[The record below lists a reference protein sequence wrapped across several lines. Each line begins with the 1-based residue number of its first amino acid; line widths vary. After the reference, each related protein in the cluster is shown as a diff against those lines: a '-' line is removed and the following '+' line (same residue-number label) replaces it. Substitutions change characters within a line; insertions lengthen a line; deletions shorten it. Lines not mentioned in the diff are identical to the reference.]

1 MRNCKP
7 FAPDALIRRCAD
19 RVNGGNGSIGNQS
32 SRRAQSGNHKEQQM
46 SYEINLADV
55 DVDGAI
61 REAAHE
67 VSGDTRLS
75 FLKKA
80 GLATGATMSGGA
92 ILSVLAPSAFAAGG
106 GRPPASFG
114 KGDIG
119 ILNYA
124 LTLEY
129 LESSFYNEA
138 AASGKITN
146 KALKQ
151 FLDTV
156 QKDEN
161 AHVKLLKSALGS
173 KAAKKPHFDFQG
185 IPSDPAKFAATAY
198 VLENTGVHAYLGQA
212 GNIKTPA
219 YLLAA
224 ASIVTIE
231 ARHSGAIGSIIDKP
245 INPNGAFDNGLPAS
259 DILKAVK
266 GTHFIV
272 G

>member
-1 MRNCKP
+1 M
-7 FAPDALIRRCAD
+7 AHIDL
-19 RVNGGNGSIGNQS
+19 
-32 SRRAQSGNHKEQQM
+32 ET
-46 SYEINLADV
+46 V

-61 REAAHE
+61 REAADA
-67 VSGDTRLS
+67 VAGDTRLS
-75 FLKKA
+75 FLRK
-80 GLATGATMSGGA
+80 GAMAGGA
-92 ILSVLAPSAFAAGG
+92 ALGG
-106 GRPPASFG
+106 GAVLSALVPGAALAKGNPPSSFG

-151 FLDTV
+151 FLKTV

-161 AHVKLLKSALGS
+161 AHVKLLKGALGPM
-173 KAAKKPHFDFQG
+173 AVKKPKFDFKG

-212 GNIKTPA
+212 PNIKEA
-219 YLLAA
+219 KVLLTA
-224 ASIVTIE
+224 ASIVTVE
-231 ARHSGAIGSIIDKP
+231 ARHSGAIGLFLGKAIAPGPLDTGWTAAKVL
-245 INPNGAFDNGLPAS
+245 A
-259 DILKAVK
+259 AVK
-266 GTHFIV
+266 QTGFIKS
-272 G
+272 

>member
-1 MRNCKP
+1 MTH
-7 FAPDALIRRCAD
+7 L
-19 RVNGGNGSIGNQS
+19 
-32 SRRAQSGNHKEQQM
+32 
-46 SYEINLADV
+46 NLEAV
-55 DVDGAI
+55 DTDGAI
-61 REAAHE
+61 REAADA
-67 VSGDTRLS
+67 VAGDTRMS
-75 FLKKA
+75 FLRK
-80 GLATGATMSGGA
+80 GAIGGAAALSGGA
-92 ILSVLAPSAFAAGG
+92 ILGALVPGAALAAGA
-106 GRPPASFG
+106 PPSSFG
-114 KGDIG
+114 AGDIG

-161 AHVKLLKSALGS
+161 AHVKLLKGALGA
-173 KAAKKPHFDFQG
+173 KAAKKPNFDFQG

-212 GNIKTPA
+212 PNIKEGKV
-219 YLLAA
+219 LLTA
-224 ASIVTIE
+224 ASIVTVE
-231 ARHSGAIGSIIDKP
+231 ARHAGAIGLFLGKAI
-245 INPNGAFDNGLPAS
+245 APAPL
-259 DILKAVK
+259 DTGWTAAKVLKAVK
-266 GTHFIV
+266 GTGFIK